1 MGGQVVHHDDVS
13 VAQRRPHNLFDIS
26 EEGRTAHGTVE
37 RHRSGDARQPESADK
52 GRCLPVPMGN
62 RSAAAL
68 ATWCAALHAGHLG
81 GGAAF
86 IDEHQP
92 LRVQVRL
99 GVEPGLAALGYVRS
113 ILFGSV
119 RCLFFRV
126 TP

>member
-1 MGGQVVHHDDVS
+1 
-13 VAQRRPHNLFDIS
+13 
-26 EEGRTAHGTVE
+26 
-37 RHRSGDARQPESADK
+37 
-52 GRCLPVPMGN
+52 MGN
-62 RSAAAL
+62 RSAAAFSSRRT
-68 ATWCAALHAGHLG
+68 AVHPRHIG

-99 GVEPGLAALGYVRS
+99 GVEPGLAAVGYIRS